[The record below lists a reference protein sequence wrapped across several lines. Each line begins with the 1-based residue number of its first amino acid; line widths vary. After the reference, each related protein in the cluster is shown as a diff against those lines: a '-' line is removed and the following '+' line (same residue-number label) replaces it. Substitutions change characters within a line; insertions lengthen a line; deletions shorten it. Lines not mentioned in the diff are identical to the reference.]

1 MRSSKPYKVV
11 VSISGKNGR
20 AASSL
25 EPHIHLHLLSAGH
38 WGQQLGLLLPPELEE
53 PTPMGEGAEVGALSS
68 SPSSTRPRSAPGG
81 DGSSRGT
88 PKKTKVEPY
97 SLTTQQSSLIKED
110 KSNMKLWTE
119 ILKSLKDGPVSSPAW
134 PGPLLF
140 TIIRWR

>member
-68 SPSSTRPRSAPGG
+68 SSPSHHVA
-81 DGSSRGT
+81 
-88 PKKTKVEPY
+88 
-97 SLTTQQSSLIKED
+97 
-110 KSNMKLWTE
+110 
-119 ILKSLKDGPVSSPAW
+119 VSINVSF
-134 PGPLLF
+134 GEF
-140 TIIRWR
+140 SIF